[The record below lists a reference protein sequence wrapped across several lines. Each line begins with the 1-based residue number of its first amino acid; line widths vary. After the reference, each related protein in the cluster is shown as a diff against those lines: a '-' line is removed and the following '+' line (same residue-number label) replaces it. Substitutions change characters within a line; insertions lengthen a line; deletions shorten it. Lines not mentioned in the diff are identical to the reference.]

1 MVCKC
6 GHIFRE
12 TSQLPSSTLHSA
24 LFGVII
30 DLYLLLLRWYTAC
43 LCLGVFDVIRRK
55 RASAADVECNAV
67 FLSNQN
73 KFTSG
78 VYCAAFS
85 VNRFEHTVL
94 YLMFNSQL
102 FRHA

>member
-67 FLSNQN
+67 FLSDQN

-78 VYCAAFS
+78 S
-85 VNRFEHTVL
+85 LLR
-94 YLMFNSQL
+94 YLECEQIRARS
-102 FRHA
+102 RVSHV